1 MARDEVP
8 RSDHQ
13 IARENRRDELG
24 TERIACA
31 RGQDQVGG
39 SVFTLRRDE
48 LPVSGGPGNPRDALV
63 VYIDARVSVHTS
75 VHTNA
80 GAPGSFQQ
88 QSIQR
93 QAGEDRDR
101 VLHVEAYP
109 PP

>member
-1 MARDEVP
+1 M
-8 RSDHQ
+8 
-13 IARENRRDELG
+13 
-24 TERIACA
+24 
-31 RGQDQVGG
+31 
-39 SVFTLRRDE
+39 
-48 LPVSGGPGNPRDALV
+48 
-63 VYIDARVSVHTS
+63 HTS